1 MEHSLPPLAYEYNAL
16 APHISGE
23 TMTLHHSKHH
33 QTYVT
38 NLNNLIKDTE
48 YAAMSLEQIVRQ
60 APAGGIFN
68 NAGQHWNHV
77 LFWESLAPNAG
88 GEADGALA
96 DAIKAAFGS
105 FADFQA
111 AFEKCGAATFGSGWA
126 WLVAGADG
134 KVELLSTSN
143 ADNPLRH
150 GKTALLGVDVWEH
163 AYYVD
168 YRNRRPD
175 YLKAIWNV
183 VNWDKVGERYAALGG

>member
-1 MEHSLPPLAYEYNAL
+1 MQHQLPPLSYAPNAL

-23 TMTLHHSKHH
+23 TMTLHHDKHH

-38 NLNNLIKDTE
+38 NLNNLIKDSE
-48 YAAMSLEQIVRQ
+48 YADMSLEELVQK
-60 APAGGIFN
+60 APDGGIFN
-68 NAGQHWNHV
+68 NAGQHWNHT
-77 LFWESLAPNAG
+77 LFWTSLSPNG
-88 GEADGALA
+88 GGTASGQLA
-96 DAIKAAFGS
+96 DAINNAFGS
-105 FADFQA
+105 FADFQS
-111 AFEKCGAATFGSGWA
+111 AFEKCGAGTFGSGWA
-126 WLVAGADG
+126 WLVKNSDAT
-134 KVELLSTSN
+134 VELLSTSN

-183 VNWDKVGERYAALGG
+183 IDWDEIARRYSA